1 MSKFIS
7 NYIEFL
13 KDLHKTNIN
22 KEKFQITIKTDNI
35 KNNVSMTLKLD
46 GLMIRY
52 IVAISASLDLI
63 RVESELK
70 NMIVL
75 IPQKSQP
82 QAQLGELD
90 HRPYVNTKDSLFY
103 KETLVKEAEEP

>member
-22 KEKFQITIKTDNI
+22 KEKFQITIKTNNI

-52 IVAISASLDLI
+52 IVAISASRDSI
-63 RVESELK
+63 GVESELK

>member
-22 KEKFQITIKTDNI
+22 KEKFQITIKTNNI

-82 QAQLGELD
+82 QAQLRELD

-103 KETLVKEAEEP
+103 KETLVKEA